1 MSKRLTAIYQS
12 DIIMVQRLREGNL
25 EGVKNGTNV

>member
-12 DIIMVQRLREGNL
+12 DIIMVQRLRDDEPQRR
-25 EGVKNGTNV
+25 KTK